1 MAITSKP
8 TNQAARLL
16 ELRQEHRDLDEVIDR
31 LQLDP
36 ITDQLLLHRL
46 KLKKLRLKDEITRL
60 QSARIPDL
68 GA

>member
-1 MAITSKP
+1 MAVTPKP
-8 TNQAARLL
+8 RNHAARLL

-46 KLKKLRLKDEITRL
+46 KMKKLRLKDEITRL

-68 GA
+68 DA

>member
-1 MAITSKP
+1 MTSPTKP
-8 TNQAARLL
+8 ANPAARLM

-36 ITDQLLLHRL
+36 VTDQLLLRRL
-46 KLKKLRLKDEITRL
+46 KQKKLRLKDEITRL
-60 QSARIPDL
+60 QSALIPDL

>member
-8 TNQAARLL
+8 SNHAARLL

-36 ITDQLLLHRL
+36 ITDQLLLRRL

-60 QSARIPDL
+60 QSALIPDL